1 MGNSVVSRSKVE
13 MAASN
18 STDFAKETVQ
28 VLKDQWKCG
37 ICENGPRPGKVS
49 WYKCNAGHSVC
60 QDCYKETC
68 QTEITIID
76 EGKSETKICNEI
88 VLENPCKL
96 TEALLSMK
104 SMRFMC
110 VNESQGCEEILDKEA
125 MIYHEPECIYRI
137 IPENLG
143 CGQTLPFHEVVKHMK
158 TWHSISKNKKSF
170 KLALNEKRTT
180 YAFVKYS
187 WFYTD
192 QSPYPRIFEV
202 DGRTFISSL

>member
-1 MGNSVVSRSKVE
+1 

-37 ICENGPRPGKVS
+37 VCENGPRPGKVS
-49 WYKCNAGHSVC
+49 WYKCNAGHSIC

-68 QTEITIID
+68 QTEIKKATR
-76 EGKSETKICNEI
+76 KKAATICNAI

-110 VNESQGCEEILDKEA
+110 VNESRGCEEILDKEA
-125 MIYHEPECIYRI
+125 MIYHEPECIYR
-137 IPENLG
+137 LV
-143 CGQTLPFHEVVKHMK
+143 QLPCFYDYHTRSSRPMDAVPYHEVFDHMEK
-158 TWHSISKNKKSF
+158 FHSGSYQSPC
-170 KLALNEKRTT
+170 KLALNET
-180 YAFVKYS
+180 AVE
-187 WFYTD
+187 
-192 QSPYPRIFEV
+192 EV
-202 DGRTFISSL
+202 SVRY